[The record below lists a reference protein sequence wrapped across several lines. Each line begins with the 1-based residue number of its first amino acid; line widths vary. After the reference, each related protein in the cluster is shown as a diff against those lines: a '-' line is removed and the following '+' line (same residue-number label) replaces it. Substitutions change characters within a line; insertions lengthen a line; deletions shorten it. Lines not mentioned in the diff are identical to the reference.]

1 MAKCYIIACVVC
13 GKLFDATGRNAL
25 TCSSTCRVWLKRH
38 PQYSQFLREI
48 CRKLGITPFDML
60 RAEAARFLRP
70 YFDSRIASGE
80 FTWKDF
86 QTEMA
91 CVLEEFAIKEAGGSL
106 S

>member
-13 GKLFDATGRNAL
+13 GKLFDATGRNAI
-25 TCSSTCRVWLKRH
+25 TCSRTCRVWLKRH
-38 PQYSQFLREI
+38 PEYSQFLREI
-48 CRKLGITPFDML
+48 CRKLEITPFDML

-91 CVLEEFAIKEAGGSL
+91 GVLEEFAIKEAGGSL

>member
-13 GKLFDATGRNAL
+13 GKLFDATGRNAI

-38 PQYSQFLREI
+38 PEYWQFLREI

-70 YFDSRIASGE
+70 DFDSRIASGE
-80 FTWKDF
+80 LTWKDF

>member
-13 GKLFDATGRNAL
+13 GKLFDGTGRNAL
-25 TCSSTCRVWLKRH
+25 SCSSTCRVWLKRH
-38 PQYSQFLREI
+38 PEYSQFLREI
-48 CRKLGITPFDML
+48 CRKLEITPFDML

>member
-1 MAKCYIIACVVC
+1 MAKCYIIACVGC
-13 GKLFDATGRNAL
+13 GKLFDATGRNAI

-38 PQYSQFLREI
+38 PEYWQFLREI
-48 CRKLGITPFDML
+48 CRKLKITPFDML

-80 FTWKDF
+80 FTLKDF

>member
-13 GKLFDATGRNAL
+13 GKLFDATGTNAI

-38 PQYSQFLREI
+38 PEYSQFLGEI
-48 CRKLGITPFDML
+48 CRKLQITPFDML

-70 YFDSRIASGE
+70 HLDSQIASGE
-80 FTWKDF
+80 LTWKDF
-86 QTEMA
+86 QTEVA
-91 CVLEEFAIKEAGGSL
+91 CVLEEVAIKEAGGSL

>member
-1 MAKCYIIACVVC
+1 MRI
-13 GKLFDATGRNAL
+13 
-25 TCSSTCRVWLKRH
+25 WLKRH
-38 PQYSQFLREI
+38 PEYSRFLREI
-48 CRKLGITPFDML
+48 CAKLGITPFDML

-80 FTWKDF
+80 LTWKDF

-91 CVLEEFAIKEAGGSL
+91 YVLEEFAIKETGGSL

>member
-13 GKLFDATGRNAL
+13 GKLFDATGRIGI

-38 PQYSQFLREI
+38 PEYSQLLSEI
-48 CRKLGITPFDML
+48 CTKLGITPFDML

-80 FTWKDF
+80 LTWKDF

>member
-1 MAKCYIIACVVC
+1 
-13 GKLFDATGRNAL
+13 
-25 TCSSTCRVWLKRH
+25 
-38 PQYSQFLREI
+38 
-48 CRKLGITPFDML
+48 ML

>member
-38 PQYSQFLREI
+38 PEYFQFLREI

-70 YFDSRIASGE
+70 YFDPRIASGE

>member
-1 MAKCYIIACVVC
+1 MAKCDIIACGAC
-13 GKLFDATGRNAL
+13 GKLFDATGTNAI

-38 PQYSQFLREI
+38 REYSQFLREI
-48 CRKLGITPFDML
+48 CRKLGVTRFDML

-70 YFDSRIASGE
+70 YFDSQIASGE
-80 FTWKDF
+80 LTWKDF

>member
-1 MAKCYIIACVVC
+1 MAKCYILARVVC

-38 PQYSQFLREI
+38 PEYSQLLREI

-80 FTWKDF
+80 LTWKDF

-91 CVLEEFAIKEAGGSL
+91 CVLEEFAIREAAGSR